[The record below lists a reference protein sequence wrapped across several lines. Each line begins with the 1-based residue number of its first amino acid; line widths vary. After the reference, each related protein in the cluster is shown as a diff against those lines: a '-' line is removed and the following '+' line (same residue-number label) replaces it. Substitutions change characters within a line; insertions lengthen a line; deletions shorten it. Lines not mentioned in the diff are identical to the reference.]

1 MRRTSGT
8 LLAALA
14 LLVSGEAAAEP
25 AEAGWYGEELESRP
39 TASGEP
45 YDPDRYTAASP
56 DLTLGVTLLVSR
68 GDRRVI
74 VRVNDRGPYAGGR
87 DLDLS
92 RAAAEELG
100 LTGVGTAVVGVRLLP
115 FSGGQARAI

>member
-1 MRRTSGT
+1 MRRTSGA

-14 LLVSGEAAAEP
+14 LLLSGEAAAEP
-25 AEAGWYGEELESRP
+25 AQVSWHADELTGRP

-56 DLTLGVTLLVSR
+56 DLAIGATLLVTR

-74 VRVNDRGPYAGGR
+74 VRVNDRGPYAGDR

-92 RAAAEELG
+92 RAAAEELAIIDSG
-100 LTGVGTAVVGVRLLP
+100 SAVVDTRLLP